1 MCYNNYKPIFHYIR
15 GVDGLVDKKNKVL
28 IKINGQEYPI
38 VGSEPKDYLLKVGNY
53 VDEKMEK
60 VRGANQR
67 LSTSMIAVL
76 TSINMA
82 DELLKLEEKLEKA
95 QGKYEE
101 PLQEL
106 QKMKSKCKSLE
117 SALNN
122 LEEENREL
130 KRNNGNLG
138 KFKEKYETETLEL
151 KEEVKNRKE
160 ESDKAEV
167 IINELQNKLFEN
179 QIKLVQTRKQLEKYQ
194 EES

>member
-1 MCYNNYKPIFHYIR
+1 ME
-15 GVDGLVDKKNKVL
+15 KKNKVL

-53 VDEKMEK
+53 VDEKMEE
-60 VRGANQR
+60 VRESNER

-82 DELLKLEEKLEKA
+82 DELLKLDKRLKET
-95 QGKYEE
+95 QGRYDQ

-106 QKMKSKCKSLE
+106 QELKGKFEKLE
-117 SALNN
+117 SDHKE
-122 LEEENREL
+122 LERENREL
-130 KRNNGNLG
+130 KKNNGNLG

-151 KEEVKNRKE
+151 KEQVKNCKE
-160 ESDKAEV
+160 ESKKADE

-179 QIKLVQTRKQLEKYQ
+179 QIKLVQARKQLEKYQ
-194 EES
+194 QES

>member
-1 MCYNNYKPIFHYIR
+1 M
-15 GVDGLVDKKNKVL
+15 DKKNKVL

>member
-1 MCYNNYKPIFHYIR
+1 M
-15 GVDGLVDKKNKVL
+15 DKKNKVL

-53 VDEKMEK
+53 VDEKMEE
-60 VRGANQR
+60 VRKTNQR

-82 DELLKLEEKLEKA
+82 DELLKVEERLAKV
-95 QGKYEE
+95 QGSYEE
-101 PLQEL
+101 PLKEL
-106 QKMKSKCKSLE
+106 EKTKKKNEKLDSVLKR
-117 SALNN
+117 

-151 KEEVKNRKE
+151 KEEVKVRKE
-160 ESDKAEV
+160 ESEKAED

-179 QIKLVQTRKQLEKYQ
+179 QIKLVQARKQLEKYQ

>member
-53 VDEKMEK
+53 VDEKMDE
-60 VRGANQR
+60 VRKGNQR

-82 DELLKLEEKLEKA
+82 DDLLKLQEKLNNA

-101 PLQEL
+101 PLQDLEEL
-106 QKMKSKCKSLE
+106 KTQYQKLE
-117 SALNN
+117 SEHKN
-122 LEEENREL
+122 LEEENRGL
-130 KRNNGNLG
+130 KRNNGNLL
-138 KFKEKYETETLEL
+138 KFKEKYETESIEL
-151 KEEVKNRKE
+151 KEEAKSRKE
-160 ESDKAEV
+160 ESEKAEK

-179 QIKLVQTRKQLEKYQ
+179 QIKLVQARKQLEKYQ
-194 EES
+194 Q